1 MKEKLQKIREHAMA
15 EIENSD
21 GLAKLNDVRVAVLGK
36 KGELIEDFVERIED
50 YGEDDRLENIVDDI
64 TGNYNGSY
72 NCSTFESARIIA
84 ENIFEF
90 IALVDD
96 IQMFNGTRFD
106 ITEVERNLVAVLDYI
121 CQNTIL
127 AQDCNTLGELIN
139 KLAE

>member
-1 MKEKLQKIREHAMA
+1 MELTKNQKENLEELLLESYYNR
-15 EIENSD
+15 ND
-21 GLAKLNDVRVAVLGK
+21 GLARMI
-36 KGELIEDFVERIED
+36 IEDFIERIED
-50 YGEDDRLENIVDDI
+50 YGEGDRLENIVDDI

-90 IALVDD
+90 TALADD

-106 ITEVERNLVAVLDYI
+106 ITEVERNLVIVLDYI

-127 AQDCNTLGELIN
+127 AQDCETLGKLIN
-139 KLAE
+139 KLEE

>member
-1 MKEKLQKIREHAMA
+1 MELKNQKENLMELLLESYNYH
-15 EIENSD
+15 ND
-21 GLAKLNDVRVAVLGK
+21 NLARII
-36 KGELIEDFVERIED
+36 IEDFVERIED

-90 IALVDD
+90 IALVED

-106 ITEVERNLVAVLDYI
+106 ITEVERNLAVVLDYI

-127 AQDCNTLGELIN
+127 AQDCETLGELIN

>member
-1 MKEKLQKIREHAMA
+1 MKKE
-15 EIENSD
+15 
-21 GLAKLNDVRVAVLGK
+21 
-36 KGELIEDFVERIED
+36 VERIED

-72 NCSTFESARIIA
+72 NCSTFESARIIS

-90 IALVDD
+90 IALVED

-106 ITEVERNLVAVLDYI
+106 ITEVERNLVVVLDYI

>member
-1 MKEKLQKIREHAMA
+1 MELTENQKENLLELLLESYDNH
-15 EIENSD
+15 ND
-21 GLAKLNDVRVAVLGK
+21 NLARMI
-36 KGELIEDFVERIED
+36 IEDFVERIED

-72 NCSTFESARIIA
+72 NCLTFESARIIA

-90 IALVDD
+90 IELVDD

-106 ITEVERNLVAVLDYI
+106 ITEVERNLVVVLDYI

-127 AQDCNTLGELIN
+127 AQGCNTLGELIN

>member
-1 MKEKLQKIREHAMA
+1 MELTENQKENLMELLLESYDNH
-15 EIENSD
+15 ND
-21 GLAKLNDVRVAVLGK
+21 NLARMI
-36 KGELIEDFVERIED
+36 IEDFVERIED

-90 IALVDD
+90 NSLVDD

-106 ITEVERNLVAVLDYI
+106 ITEVERNLVVVLDYI

>member
-1 MKEKLQKIREHAMA
+1 MELTENQKENLMELLLESYDNH
-15 EIENSD
+15 ND
-21 GLAKLNDVRVAVLGK
+21 NLARMI
-36 KGELIEDFVERIED
+36 IEDFIERIED

-64 TGNYNGSY
+64 TGNYSGSY

-106 ITEVERNLVAVLDYI
+106 ITEVERNLVVVLDYI